1 MQTGKLLFLSAWVII
16 FSCGQKPTGY
26 TDHVR
31 WMSLNEAS
39 ASLQKEKRPVF
50 IDLYTDWCG
59 WCKVMDRKTYSNT
72 NVARYLQENFYPVK
86 VNAESRETMTWAGK
100 SYHFNPDFRSN
111 DFAVY
116 VTQGRLEFPTTV
128 ILPTDGSEPQ
138 AIPGYLE
145 PKDLEL
151 IVKYFGEGKYGK
163 INFDEFQKSFKSS
176 W

>member
-16 FSCGQKPTGY
+16 FSCGQKPTGSA
-26 TDHVR
+26 DHVK
-31 WMSLNEAS
+31 WMNLSEAS
-39 ASLQKEKRPVF
+39 ARLQNEKRPIL

-59 WCKVMDRKTYSNT
+59 WCKIMDKKTYSNT
-72 NVARYLQENFYPVK
+72 KVARYLQENFYPVK
-86 VNAESRETMTWAGK
+86 VNAESRETMIWNGK
-100 SYHFNPDFRSN
+100 SYNFNADFRTN

-128 ILPTDGSEPQ
+128 IIPADGSEPQ

-163 INFDEFQKSFKSS
+163 ISFDEFQKSFKSS

>member
-16 FSCGQKPTGY
+16 FSCGQKPTGSA
-26 TDHVR
+26 DHVK
-31 WMSLNEAS
+31 WMNLSEAS
-39 ASLQKEKRPVF
+39 ARLQNEKRPIL

-59 WCKVMDRKTYSNT
+59 WCKIMDKKTYSNT
-72 NVARYLQENFYPVK
+72 KVARYLQENFYPVK
-86 VNAESRETMTWAGK
+86 VNAESRETMIWNGK
-100 SYHFNPDFRSN
+100 SYNFNADFRTN

-128 ILPTDGSEPQ
+128 IIPADGSEPQ

-151 IVKYFGEGKYGK
+151 IVKYFG
-163 INFDEFQKSFKSS
+163 
-176 W
+176 

>member
-16 FSCGQKPTGY
+16 FSCGQKPAGTA
-26 TDHVR
+26 DRVK
-31 WMSLNEAS
+31 WMSLSEAS
-39 ASLQKEKRPVF
+39 ASLQKEKRPIL

-59 WCKVMDRKTYSNT
+59 WCKVMDKKTYSNMK
-72 NVARYLQENFYPVK
+72 VARYLQENFYPVK
-86 VNAESRETMTWAGK
+86 VNAESRETMTWNGK
-100 SYHFNPDFRSN
+100 SYNFNSDFRTN

-116 VTQGRLEFPTTV
+116 VTQGRLEFPSTV
-128 ILPTDGSEPQ
+128 IIPADGSEPQ

-163 INFDEFQKSFKSS
+163 MSFDEFQKSFKSS